1 MHKIAHTVT
10 SDGKSIWLNG
20 NLIFQIED
28 IEIDT
33 PTQYYRQKKLQYPKF
48 FKMDIASKWGIVCAE
63 ILMHQIDLQ
72 HINPF
77 KKCIIL
83 GNTSASLHTDTLYS
97 KTMQEIPQPAI
108 FVYTLPNIVMGE
120 IAIKWQWKGENT
132 FLVLNKENKKD
143 IDEMINYLFAN
154 DIAEVVLGGFFE
166 TFPGKEDIELS
177 IYIR

>member
-1 MHKIAHTVT
+1 MYKVAHTIN

-20 NLIFQIED
+20 NVIFQREEN
-28 IEIDT
+28 EIDT
-33 PTQYYRQKKLQYPKF
+33 PTQYYRNNKLQYLKF

-63 ILMHQIDLQ
+63 ILMQQIDLQ
-72 HINPF
+72 YINPF
-77 KKCIIL
+77 KKCILL
-83 GNTSASLHTDTLYS
+83 GNTSASLHTDIIYS
-97 KTMQEIPQPAI
+97 KTMQDIPQPAI

-132 FLVLNKENKKD
+132 FFVLNKESKND
-143 IDEMINYLFAN
+143 IDEMISVLFAN

-177 IYIR
+177 IYTR

>member
-20 NLIFQIED
+20 NLIFQKED
-28 IEIDT
+28 NEIDT
-33 PTQYYRQKKLQYPKF
+33 PTQYYRYNKIQYPKF
-48 FKMDIASKWGIVCAE
+48 FKMDIASKWGIVCSE
-63 ILMHQIDLQ
+63 ILMNKIDLQ
-72 HINPF
+72 HLNPF

-83 GNTSASLHTDTLYS
+83 GNTSASLHTDIIYS
-97 KTMQEIPQPAI
+97 KTMQNIPQPAI

-132 FLVLNKENKKD
+132 FLVMKKESKD
-143 IDEMINYLFAN
+143 EIDKMIIALFAN

-177 IYIR
+177 IYTT